1 MAQCK
6 SVLVFGATGLVGNH
20 IMRHLLAKKARFDR
34 IAVFTSR
41 STFETKPETIA
52 QLKAEGVEVIC
63 GELTSADDVKHAYEG
78 TLDFLRSAKQVQ
90 DLIWQAHEQASTL
103 SFRPWV
109 GT

>member
-1 MAQCK
+1 MSQCK
-6 SVLVFGATGLVGNH
+6 SVLLFGATGLVGTH

-41 STFETKPETIA
+41 NTVETKSELIA

-63 GELTSADDVKHAYEG
+63 GELTNVDDVKHAYEG
-78 TLDFLRSAKQVQ
+78 TLDLLRSAKQVQ
-90 DLIWQAHEQASTL
+90 NLMRQAREQASTL